1 MGHVFEGRF
10 DARGR
15 RIALVASRFNEFF
28 TRELVAG
35 AMDAF
40 RRHGVSDEAVDTV
53 WVPGS
58 FEIPLTAKRLAQSGR
73 YGAVVCVGCLIQ
85 GDTPHFQYIA
95 GEVTKGVAQVALDS
109 GVPVIFGI
117 ITAETLDQAIERAG
131 TKAGNKGFDAA
142 MAALELIDL
151 YATLDSEIK
160 SGTIS
165 PKRA

>member
-1 MGHVFEGRF
+1 MGNVYEGRF

-40 RRHGVSDEAVDTV
+40 RRHGVPDEAVDTV

-58 FEIPLTAKRLAQSGR
+58 FEIPLTAKRLAQSQR

-95 GEVTKGVAQVALDS
+95 GEVTKGVAQVGLES

-151 YATLDSEIK
+151 YATLD
-160 SGTIS
+160 
-165 PKRA
+165 AAH

>member
-1 MGHVFEGRF
+1 MARVYEGRF

-15 RIALVASRFNEFF
+15 RVALVASRFNEFF

-35 AMDAF
+35 AMDGF
-40 RRHGVSDEAVDTV
+40 RRHGVPEEAVDTV

-58 FEIPLTAKRLAQSGR
+58 FEIPLAAKRLVQSGR

-85 GDTPHFQYIA
+85 GDTPHFHYIA

-109 GVPVIFGI
+109 GVPVVFGI

-131 TKAGNKGFDAA
+131 TKAGNKGADAA
-142 MAALELIDL
+142 MCALELANL
-151 YATLDSEIK
+151 LRRLDV
-160 SGTIS
+160 
-165 PKRA
+165 